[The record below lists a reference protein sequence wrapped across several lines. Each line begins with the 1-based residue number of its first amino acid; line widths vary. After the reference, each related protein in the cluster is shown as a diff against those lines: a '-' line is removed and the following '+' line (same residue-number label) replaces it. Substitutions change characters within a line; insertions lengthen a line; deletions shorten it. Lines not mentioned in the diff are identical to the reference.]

1 MIMTEN
7 GLWTLSR
14 LAAAAAAS
22 EADKRASLS
31 REPPGHRDGEISWRS
46 HVSLSEVRSGTLLSG
61 PTRKSRTMRV
71 SESHRYKAARL
82 RVAGAASKASL
93 YLNLATLGEYSTL
106 ARRSTGSRSTDTDW
120 HILSECALSPMPV
133 T

>member
-22 EADKRASLS
+22 EAEKRASLS

-46 HVSLSEVRSGTLLSG
+46 HVSLRSGQ
-61 PTRKSRTMRV
+61 V
-71 SESHRYKAARL
+71 HYWADSE
-82 RVAGAASKASL
+82 
-93 YLNLATLGEYSTL
+93 
-106 ARRSTGSRSTDTDW
+106 
-120 HILSECALSPMPV
+120 I
-133 T
+133 

>member
-82 RVAGAASKASL
+82 AGAASKASL

-106 ARRSTGSRSTDTDW
+106 ARRSSRSTDTDW